1 MKCSC
6 KWKCTCDM
14 LGEPCLIKGKQNL
27 THVQERHLAI
37 LKLKYC
43 PHTYAAKQKGYNREE
58 HSFGIQFFPD

>member
-1 MKCSC
+1 
-6 KWKCTCDM
+6 M